1 MELPVFPLDVVAFPG
16 MTVPLFIFEARYR
29 RMVRW
34 LLESDVEPK
43 RFIVVLAQ
51 PHDGLVDGAP
61 PMHRVGTVMDV
72 LQLTENADGTYEMLA
87 HGQERV
93 AVRIVRSED
102 VPERDGASRPLYF
115 SEYREAPMQREDPNE
130 ELVAAWDALD
140 AFRRYAR
147 AVYAFDAE
155 EQIENHLPDDLLYQ
169 ASFVCA
175 NVRVPSASRQVL
187 LEAPSLSARFRL
199 AQKLMEERIAAH
211 APAREHEA

>member
-1 MELPVFPLDVVAFPG
+1 MQLPVFPLDVVAFPG

-34 LLESDVEPK
+34 LLEHDDEPK
-43 RFIVVLAQ
+43 RFILVLSR
-51 PHDGLVDGAP
+51 PHEGVADGAP

-72 LQLTENADGTYEMLA
+72 LQLSENPDGTYEMLA

-93 AVRIVRSED
+93 AVESVRSED
-102 VPERDGASRPLYF
+102 VPERDGATRTLHF
-115 SEYREAPMQREDPNE
+115 SEYRPAPLQRDDPNE
-130 ELVAAWDALD
+130 ERLAAWDAVD

-147 AVYAFDAE
+147 TIYAFDAQ
-155 EQIENHLPDDLLYQ
+155 EQIEAHLPEDLLYQ
-169 ASFVCA
+169 ASFLCA

-211 APAREHEA
+211 GPAREGDV